1 MGNKIKHL
9 EMIQNVINRM
19 ASNSFM
25 LKGWTV
31 TLVVATFT
39 LLYENTSIKS
49 LFVAIVPIVLFWG
62 LDAYYLM
69 LERLYRRLYTRVQK
83 QDENEIDFSMN
94 ISEEDRKDK
103 KCTFTK
109 CIFSPTEI
117 YFYLMLV
124 VLSIAVFLLTNGN
137 SDITQCIIT

>member
-1 MGNKIKHL
+1 MGETMENKIKHL
-9 EMIQNVINRM
+9 EMIQNVIGRM

-31 TLVVATFT
+31 TLVVAAFT

-49 LFVAIVPIVLFWG
+49 LLVAIVPIVLFWG

-94 ISEEDRKDK
+94 ISEEDRKDEI
-103 KCTFTK
+103 CSFGK
-109 CIFSPTEI
+109 CIFSPTEM
-117 YFYLMLV
+117 YFYLILI
-124 VLSIAVFLLTNGN
+124 VLSIAVFLFTTVGAM
-137 SDITQCIIT
+137 